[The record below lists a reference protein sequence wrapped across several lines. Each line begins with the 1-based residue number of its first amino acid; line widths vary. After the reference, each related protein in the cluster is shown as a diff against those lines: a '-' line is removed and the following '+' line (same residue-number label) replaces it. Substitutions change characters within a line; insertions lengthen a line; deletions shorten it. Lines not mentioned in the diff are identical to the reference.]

1 MDKNDKQHSAFIALT
16 LTLTVNSFSGDAQ
29 ASDQQRF
36 ADYGPL
42 KTYAQSPLQSNALTP
57 LVRTGFSHAPDTVEL
72 YATGTI
78 ASVWAH
84 TDDYSAD
91 YYQNDL
97 SIGGFWQLNNQWA
110 LELDYTWRFAA
121 NNRLDTLT
129 KAFHDWFG
137 IGQNGRDEVDDHSF
151 DISVPQY
158 GVEIHDFEG
167 ETISN
172 AFSLYSSYQIV
183 ENKHHGLSVG
193 GSLYFNY
200 VGSGPF
206 KTSNFEQALQLNY
219 SYRTGKHSIYT
230 LLGVSYRHNDEV
242 LAQIKYNRFAFATGV
257 SYQYQI
263 TPKHRFLT
271 EVHVYEGASDATS
284 DLGEP
289 STEFLLGYRY
299 HTKRGALELSMI
311 ENVFNMD
318 NSTDIAF
325 TVGYRHRM

>member
-1 MDKNDKQHSAFIALT
+1 MDNKNKQLPVLVVLSLT
-16 LTLTVNSFSGDAQ
+16 GNVDNAQ
-29 ASDQQRF
+29 ADTEQRY

-57 LVRTGFSHAPDTVEL
+57 LVRSGFSHAPDTVEL

-97 SIGGFWQLNNQWA
+97 SIGGHWQLNNKWA

-121 NNRLDTLT
+121 NNRLDSLT
-129 KAFHDWFG
+129 EAFHDTFG
-137 IGQNGRDEVDDHSF
+137 IGLNGRDEVEKHSF

-158 GVEIHDFEG
+158 DVEIHNFEG

-172 AFSLYSSYQIV
+172 AFSFYTSYQLL
-183 ENKHHGLSVG
+183 ENRHHGLSLG

-219 SYRTGKHSIYT
+219 SYQAGKHSVYT
-230 LLGVSYRHNDEV
+230 LLGVSYRHDDEV
-242 LAQIKYNRFAFATGV
+242 LAQIKYNKFAFATGV

-263 TPKHRFLT
+263 SPKHRFLA

-284 DLGEP
+284 DLSEP

-299 HTKRGALELSMI
+299 HTKSGVIELSMI